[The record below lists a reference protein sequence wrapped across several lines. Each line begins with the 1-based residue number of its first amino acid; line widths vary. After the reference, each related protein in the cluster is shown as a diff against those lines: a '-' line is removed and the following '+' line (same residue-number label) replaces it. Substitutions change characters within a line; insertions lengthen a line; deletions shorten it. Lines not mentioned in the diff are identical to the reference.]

1 MGNGSYLLLPLY
13 KTHKQI
19 KFVPVGKT
27 KTKERLF
34 CVSLLT
40 VSSLH
45 CEGLFAVLNKGM
57 KGRGVFVMFNWSLI
71 FFFFPTIFDLNEHQM
86 SQ

>member
-1 MGNGSYLLLPLY
+1 MTKILVNNIGVLIGYISHLLLPLY

-19 KFVPVGKT
+19 KFVPAGKT
-27 KTKERLF
+27 KPKRNY

-45 CEGLFAVLNKGM
+45 CEGLFTVVNKGM
-57 KGRGVFVMFNWSLI
+57 KGRGVFVMVNWSLI
-71 FFFFPTIFDLNEHQM
+71 FFFYSF
-86 SQ
+86 